1 LFFQLWERQIATT
14 RGKLEAISTSQVSC
28 NYQDTRAMYD
38 NIFLEIINGECQVT
52 RETVP
57 LSHPLSSK
65 THLISHLLYYQ
76 KLLIRLPLKRH
87 LRCWQG

>member
-1 LFFQLWERQIATT
+1 MATT

-65 THLISHLLYYQ
+65 TSNFPFTLLP
-76 KLLIRLPLKRH
+76 KVFDSIAFETPFKMLARLTYLELPK
-87 LRCWQG
+87 